1 MVGERLGMAIS
12 NATSAV
18 GQDAQQME
26 HVIFNQ
32 HDVPAIGLFVD
43 DNPSP
48 LQDDAGCRIVQG
60 SVLNN
65 ICTGARL

>member
-1 MVGERLGMAIS
+1 VDIS
-12 NATSAV
+12 KATSAV

-32 HDVPAIGLFVD
+32 NDVPAIGLFVD

-48 LQDDAGCRIVQG
+48 LLDELDQAAAKADPA
-60 SVLNN
+60 
-65 ICTGARL
+65 

>member
-1 MVGERLGMAIS
+1 MVGERLGVDIS
-12 NATSAV
+12 KATSAV

-32 HDVPAIGLFVD
+32 NDVPAIGLFVD

-48 LQDDAGCRIVQG
+48 LRGDARCRGVMRDEM
-60 SVLNN
+60 SK
-65 ICTGARL
+65 